1 MELNE
6 VTYTVQDTLDAA
18 QLILDQAI
26 IQKNG
31 VDVFEELGFRHTS
44 GMRLYVTDDP
54 WRLVCIVLHI
64 KRDGRMYFLGSPKNP
79 SP

>member
-31 VDVFEELGFRHTS
+31 INVFEELGFRHIS
-44 GMRLYVTDDP
+44 GMRMYITDDP
-54 WRLVCIVLHI
+54 WRLVCVIHRI
-64 KRDGRMYFLGSPKNP
+64 TRDERMYFLGGAKN
-79 SP
+79 

>member
-18 QLILDQAI
+18 HLILDQAI

-31 VDVFEELGFRHTS
+31 VDVFEELGFGHAS
-44 GMRLYVTDDP
+44 GMHMYVTDDP
-54 WRLVCIVLHI
+54 SRLVRIIHRI
-64 KRDGRMYFLGSPKNP
+64 KRDGRMYFLGIPKKP